1 LRHFYA
7 SHEDHQHD
15 IIEIHYFILD
25 ARAESEYSAG
35 ERAQSNTGSE
45 EVIAQGNQVSG
56 EKNVCQK
63 PEVKKKSRQWSVPGI
78 LHPVQRDS
86 HASPMND

>member
-7 SHEDHQHD
+7 SHKDQQHD

-35 ERAQSNTGSE
+35 KRAQSNTGSE
-45 EVIAQGNQVSG
+45 EVITQRNKVSG
-56 EKNVCQK
+56 EKNVS
-63 PEVKKKSRQWSVPGI
+63 E
-78 LHPVQRDS
+78 
-86 HASPMND
+86 A